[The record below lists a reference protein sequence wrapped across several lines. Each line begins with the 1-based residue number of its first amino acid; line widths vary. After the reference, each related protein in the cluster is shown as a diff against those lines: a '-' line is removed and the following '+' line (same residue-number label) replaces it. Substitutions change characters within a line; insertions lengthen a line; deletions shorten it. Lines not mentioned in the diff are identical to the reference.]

1 MAVAYYSQTSRKGP
15 PKMSSPGGHL
25 RGVVA
30 HESLDDTGFNFAS
43 LAYGNCSDLCHA
55 WSDLIMWKVN
65 FEKSHG
71 TSLWESSLVLLR
83 NAIMPSGRFRGVK
96 SKRKLQTFS
105 SKSGRGLL
113 WEVVAYKMFQI

>member
-1 MAVAYYSQTSRKGP
+1 MFHVISVCITLHWLMAVAYYSQTSRKGP

-55 WSDLIMWKVN
+55 
-65 FEKSHG
+65 
-71 TSLWESSLVLLR
+71 
-83 NAIMPSGRFRGVK
+83 
-96 SKRKLQTFS
+96 
-105 SKSGRGLL
+105 
-113 WEVVAYKMFQI
+113 